1 MLYVTRFDRVLP
13 KALSLYSLGCAL
25 RGLTI
30 KSDSLTPAVGG
41 TGVVASGLG
50 LAMGASEGWG
60 CGVERCI

>member
-1 MLYVTRFDRVLP
+1 MLYVTRFDLVLS

-30 KSDSLTPAVGG
+30 ESESFTPAVGG

-50 LAMGASEGWG
+50 LAMGASERWG
-60 CGVERCI
+60 